1 MSSPRWKPGCAAVFA
16 ALLAAPAVRAA
27 GGPYFDAGLA
37 LTGASEDNLFATP
50 AAETSDV
57 VTRLTPRLESG
68 YRTGRLSLAAR
79 LALDVEQFRDHPELD
94 TLQARRS
101 GAFELSARATRA
113 IDLGAHLAY
122 LSTLDPAELNGPTGI
137 QAGRRRARRLAVTPT
152 ATFRTGPRSDLS
164 AEAGWSRDE
173 LTGGATSE
181 TGTLRLGL
189 ARRITPR
196 DRARIDYLYERIAF
210 QETESAAAAGG
221 GPPGASRIEAQ
232 AVTFAWERT
241 LSSRSAL
248 TLRAGP
254 RFSEGT
260 IDPEIAIELHHG
272 MRNVDLA
279 LAYDRTLAGVVG
291 LPEAV
296 VTDGIAPKVSFR
308 PTRRL
313 SISAAPGWYR
323 SRSGDGETT
332 VRRFDLDLSI
342 ALNDDLALAA
352 SYRRSDQDGL
362 LGSVPA
368 LADER
373 IARNTIQV
381 GLLIHEGRRSRQ
393 APQVPGGAAR

>member
-1 MSSPRWKPGCAAVFA
+1 
-16 ALLAAPAVRAA
+16 
-27 GGPYFDAGLA
+27 
-37 LTGASEDNLFATP
+37 
-50 AAETSDV
+50 
-57 VTRLTPRLESG
+57 
-68 YRTGRLSLAAR
+68 
-79 LALDVEQFRDHPELD
+79 
-94 TLQARRS
+94 
-101 GAFELSARATRA
+101 
-113 IDLGAHLAY
+113 
-122 LSTLDPAELNGPTGI
+122 
-137 QAGRRRARRLAVTPT
+137 
-152 ATFRTGPRSDLS
+152 LS

-241 LSSRSAL
+241 LSPRSAL

-260 IDPEIAIELHHG
+260 IDPEIAIALHHG

-352 SYRRSDQDGL
+352 SYHRSVQDGL
-362 LGSVPA
+362 LGSVAA

-381 GLLIHEGRRSRQ
+381 GLLIHEGARGRR
-393 APQVPGGAAR
+393 APQVPGGAVR